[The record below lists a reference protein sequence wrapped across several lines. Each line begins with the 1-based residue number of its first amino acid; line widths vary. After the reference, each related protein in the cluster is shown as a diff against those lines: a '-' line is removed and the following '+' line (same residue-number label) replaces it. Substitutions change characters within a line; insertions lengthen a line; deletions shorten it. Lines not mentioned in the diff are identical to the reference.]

1 MFRVQKA
8 QIALQDK
15 KHIGHMYYVP
25 HPRNL
30 PPRKSAANA
39 QARYIGDPHGSSL
52 RPRSYKPQAL
62 GQHADLSGPSSENSI
77 QFDSSRSSPAFH
89 ADRHLSDPRNDGGG
103 DGFPNLI
110 GIVAEAGDD
119 SSHIISPAVADDND
133 ILDSYL
139 STAQTEKRRCLAR
152 SSSTSNRPLRP
163 VRFNVVPRRPLGVS
177 VKQSVAESKLEV
189 IERYMD
195 PHIDEFLNL

>member
-1 MFRVQKA
+1 
-8 QIALQDK
+8 
-15 KHIGHMYYVP
+15 
-25 HPRNL
+25 
-30 PPRKSAANA
+30 
-39 QARYIGDPHGSSL
+39 
-52 RPRSYKPQAL
+52 L
-62 GQHADLSGPSSENSI
+62 GQHEDLTRPSPENLVH
-77 QFDSSRSSPAFH
+77 FDSSRSPPAFH
-89 ADRHLSDPRNDGGG
+89 ADRDLSDSRNDNGG
-103 DGFPNLI
+103 DSFPNLI

-119 SSHIISPAVADDND
+119 SSHIISPAVADDSD

-152 SSSTSNRPLRP
+152 SSSTSNGPLRP

-177 VKQSVAESKLEV
+177 IKQSVAESKLEV